1 MSTKLINNFLFCF
14 FVCLGIYLSLIG
26 GYGSDEDTLP
36 LIGAF
41 ESILHGEK
49 LMASRFT
56 PYPVAEIGIGF
67 LSYFF
72 GSFFA
77 NITTFT
83 FIILGLIFFYFGV
96 EKKIEI
102 SDLVFFL
109 TLCLSSPV
117 LFFDNLEPIDYSW
130 AFLPLAIGIY
140 CLKKNHFELAILFFS
155 ISIGTRIYFL
165 LFVII
170 SIYFFNYTRP
180 INYKKK
186 IILIFTSFFF
196 GGLFYLPIWFENNFS
211 LIWLTAVTPNDQGI
225 YGLISRFI
233 YKIIMSF
240 SIITFLTILFIFFI
254 KKNNFSFKKN
264 IFLLSLVYLNL
275 IIFLIIPA
283 ELSYLQPML
292 IFTFFFLFK
301 YLEKKF
307 IYVLI
312 LTNLLSW
319 IIEIQP
325 LKIIYK
331 SDNKCDN
338 IQAINALVDFS
349 IIKGRYFQFLDTRN
363 KINCWLPDNEDRSFK
378 ILNGEPL
385 KP

>member
-1 MSTKLINNFLFCF
+1 MNSKIINNLLFFSFL
-14 FVCLGIYLSLIG
+14 CLGTYLSFIG

-67 LSYFF
+67 ISYFF

-77 NITTFT
+77 NITTFL
-83 FIILGLIFFYFGV
+83 FIILGIIFFYLGI

-102 SDLVFFL
+102 YDLVFFL
-109 TLCLSSPV
+109 ILCLSSPI

-140 CLKKNHFELAILFFS
+140 CLKKNYFELAILFFS

-170 SIYFFNYTRP
+170 SIYFFNYTKP
-180 INYKKK
+180 INFKKK
-186 IILIFTSFFF
+186 FTLIFTSFFF

-225 YGLISRFI
+225 FGLISRFI
-233 YKIIMSF
+233 YKTVMSF

-254 KKNNFSFKKN
+254 KKINFSFKKN
-264 IFLLSLVYLNL
+264 KFLFSLVYLNL

-292 IFTFFFLFK
+292 IFIFFFLFK
-301 YLEKKF
+301 NLNKKL
-307 IYVLI
+307 IYILI
-312 LTNLLSW
+312 FTNLLSW

-338 IQAINALVDFS
+338 IQAIGALVNFS
-349 IIKGRYFQFLDTRN
+349 TIKGRYFQFLDTRK
-363 KINCWLPDNEDRSFK
+363 KINCWLPEDEDRSFK
-378 ILNGEPL
+378 ILNGKPL
-385 KP
+385 KQ

>member
-180 INYKKK
+180 LNYKKK

>member
-1 MSTKLINNFLFCF
+1 M
-14 FVCLGIYLSLIG
+14 
-26 GYGSDEDTLP
+26 
-36 LIGAF
+36 
-41 ESILHGEK
+41 
-49 LMASRFT
+49 
-56 PYPVAEIGIGF
+56 
-67 LSYFF
+67 
-72 GSFFA
+72 
-77 NITTFT
+77 
-83 FIILGLIFFYFGV
+83 
-96 EKKIEI
+96 
-102 SDLVFFL
+102 
-109 TLCLSSPV
+109 
-117 LFFDNLEPIDYSW
+117 
-130 AFLPLAIGIY
+130 
-140 CLKKNHFELAILFFS
+140 
-155 ISIGTRIYFL
+155 
-165 LFVII
+165 
-170 SIYFFNYTRP
+170 
-180 INYKKK
+180 
-186 IILIFTSFFF
+186 
-196 GGLFYLPIWFENNFS
+196 
-211 LIWLTAVTPNDQGI
+211 IWLTAVTPNDQGI